1 PTGEVGGTSCSAQKA
16 GTEIPIKHKPMKY
29 HGCILEFTDQR
40 NEELMRAFRMA
51 IDKSDFIDIAEISE
65 MVVNTPCSRFWVSE
79 ERAMVVVA
87 AMLKGKPVLNFM
99 RQTKREMFKEIFAR
113 VITLRKEHPKAKLFE
128 LVMKV
133 VNSPAPKFY
142 MRPRCAME
150 IIYKIKK
157 KSRY

>member
-1 PTGEVGGTSCSAQKA
+1 
-16 GTEIPIKHKPMKY
+16 MKY
-29 HGCILEFTDQR
+29 RGCILEFTDER
-40 NEELMRAFRMA
+40 NKELMRAFREA
-51 IDKSDFIDIAEISE
+51 ISKSDFIDIAKISE
-65 MVVNTPCSRFWVSE
+65 AMVNMPCSRFWISE

-87 AMLKGKPVLNFM
+87 ALIKGKPVLKTM
-99 RQTKREMFKEIFAR
+99 RPTKREMFTEIYKR
-113 VITLRKEHPKAKLFE
+113 VVALQKQCPDATVFE

-157 KSRY
+157 GFYEKRYRRY